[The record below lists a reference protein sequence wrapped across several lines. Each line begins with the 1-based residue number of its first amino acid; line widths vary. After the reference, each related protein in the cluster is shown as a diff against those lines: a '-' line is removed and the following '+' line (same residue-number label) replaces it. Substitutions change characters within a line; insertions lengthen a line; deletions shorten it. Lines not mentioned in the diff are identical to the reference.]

1 MSGLSQYSMTLFRG
15 PLLTVRRSSFIRS
28 VRSAFASAS
37 TTTSP
42 AASASILFPSARH
55 LAESQGKDAT
65 GLIGSGKG
73 GRVTKSDVK
82 ANLASL
88 PALLAKKPVAAT
100 ATSIAP
106 PALAAAPVPAPA
118 TKGPFQAPAINT
130 APIEGNPYDDVPN
143 SKMRKII
150 AKRLTESKQ
159 QVPHCYASIKVEL
172 DNMMAL
178 RKQFQALTDQKVS
191 VNDFVLKCSGMA
203 LRDVPTVNG
212 WLPTIDVSVAV
223 ATPTGLITP
232 IVFGIDSLGLSAVA
246 AMVRDLGA
254 RARDGKLAPHEYQG
268 GSFSVS
274 NLGMFGVNQFSAVI
288 NPPQAAILAVGG
300 GTPTLRPT
308 GSSDGGVTTKSVM
321 TARLSF
327 DRRVVDEKAAAMF
340 LQTFRHY
347 MESPELMLL

>member
-1 MSGLSQYSMTLFRG
+1 MMLLRG
-15 PLLTVRRSSFIRS
+15 PVLTIRNNCSSSSSCRSLST
-28 VRSAFASAS
+28 ASS
-37 TTTSP
+37 S
-42 AASASILFPSARH
+42 SILFPSARH

-88 PALLAKKPVAAT
+88 PALAKKQSTTPVAAVLLVGAAAVPAT
-100 ATSIAP
+100 ATAVTT
-106 PALAAAPVPAPA
+106 A
-118 TKGPFQAPAINT
+118 PFQAPIST
-130 APIEGNPYDDVPN
+130 TRTISTTPIEGNPYEDVPN

-159 QVPHCYASIKVEL
+159 QVPHCYASIQVEL

-178 RKQFQALTDQKVS
+178 RKQFQSLTEQKVS

-212 WLPTIDVSVAV
+212 RHPTIDISVAV

-232 IVFGIDSLGLSAVA
+232 IVFGIDMLGLAAVA
-246 AMVRDLGA
+246 ATVRDLGA

-300 GTPTLRPT
+300 GTPTLRPSAP
-308 GSSDGGVTTKSVM
+308 GDSDSGITTKSVM

-327 DRRVVDEKAAAMF
+327 DRRVVDEKSAAMF
-340 LQTFRHY
+340 LQAFRHY
-347 MESPELMLL
+347 MQSPELMLL

>member
-1 MSGLSQYSMTLFRG
+1 VST
-15 PLLTVRRSSFIRS
+15 
-28 VRSAFASAS
+28 ASAS
-37 TTTSP
+37 S
-42 AASASILFPSARH
+42 SILFPSARH

-88 PALLAKKPVAAT
+88 PALVKKQSATPVAAV
-100 ATSIAP
+100 
-106 PALAAAPVPAPA
+106 LLVGAAAVPAPA
-118 TKGPFQAPAINT
+118 VTTAQFQAPIST
-130 APIEGNPYDDVPN
+130 TRTTTTTTTTTPIEGNPYEDVPN

-159 QVPHCYASIKVEL
+159 QVPHCYASIQVEL

-178 RKQFQALTDQKVS
+178 RKQLQSLTEQKVS

-212 WLPTIDVSVAV
+212 RHPTIDISVAV

-232 IVFGIDSLGLSAVA
+232 IVFGIDTLGLAAVA
-246 AMVRDLGA
+246 ATVRDLGA

-300 GTPTLRPT
+300 GTPTLRPSAP
-308 GSSDGGVTTKSVM
+308 GGDSDGDGGITTKSVM

-327 DRRVVDEKAAAMF
+327 DRRVVDEKSAAMF
-340 LQTFRHY
+340 LQAFRHY
-347 MESPELMLL
+347 MQSPELMLL